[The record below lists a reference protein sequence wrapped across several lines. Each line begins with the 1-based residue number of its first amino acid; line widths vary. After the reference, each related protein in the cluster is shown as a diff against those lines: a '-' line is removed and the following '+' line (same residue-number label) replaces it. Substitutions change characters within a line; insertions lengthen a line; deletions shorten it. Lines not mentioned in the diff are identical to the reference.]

1 MVSYAQ
7 ASEDSAAAPL
17 NCSTIK
23 IRDLNLKD
31 WNYTMETK
39 GEDTLVFVAKPKSK
53 NSDLEPYELRCKVS
67 HHEKEMRVTEKI

>member
-1 MVSYAQ
+1 
-7 ASEDSAAAPL
+7 
-17 NCSTIK
+17 
-23 IRDLNLKD
+23 
-31 WNYTMETK
+31 METK